1 MRANSGSSASLS
13 TSVEPSIPSPNEEV
27 EIIYNCAM
35 NIPSR
40 VDEKRLIMLRDKYQI
55 PDEVNPRLAT
65 PGEWC
70 CNPNSPRVGI

>member
-1 MRANSGSSASLS
+1 MVVAVRVVVVGF
-13 TSVEPSIPSPNEEV
+13 EPSTPSPNEEV